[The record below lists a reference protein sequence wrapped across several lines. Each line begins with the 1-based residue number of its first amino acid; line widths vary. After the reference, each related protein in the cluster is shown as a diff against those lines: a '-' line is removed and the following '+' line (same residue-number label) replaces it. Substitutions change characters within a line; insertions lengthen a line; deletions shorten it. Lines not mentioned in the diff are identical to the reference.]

1 MTFQFSIWDKF
12 RDLENLPATNFANLV
27 HLVAHLLKTKSLPL
41 SLLKVVEF
49 SELDKPRVHF
59 LRKVLHILLMETE
72 VEDLGLIFARFV
84 PSVLIKHMEEKRESI
99 SLTLS

>member
-1 MTFQFSIWDKF
+1 M
-12 RDLENLPATNFANLV
+12 
-27 HLVAHLLKTKSLPL
+27 
-41 SLLKVVEF
+41 EF